1 FLMHAQYSSHALPTR
16 LGQSGSNEA
25 SRQRPIWAYA
35 LRWKPL
41 PSFLNER
48 ERQIVGIATL
58 IHSTKIQSDS
68 ATFERR
74 RRFEARKPQETVITV
89 CVCSVEYQPTRPRER
104 SRGTRYDVHSFRD
117 CHSECVR
124 RFAAHGSN
132 RKRARWPSISA
143 KSLS

>member
-1 FLMHAQYSSHALPTR
+1 MRAQYSSHALPTR

-48 ERQIVGIATL
+48 ARQIVGIATL

-74 RRFEARKPQETVITV
+74 RRFEARRT
-89 CVCSVEYQPTRPRER
+89 TRDRDYR
-104 SRGTRYDVHSFRD
+104 VRLFSR
-117 CHSECVR
+117 
-124 RFAAHGSN
+124 
-132 RKRARWPSISA
+132 ISA
-143 KSLS
+143 HKAQGEK